1 MVRNKVFTLLL
12 LSLFITANGTQKEM
26 PNTQTKDQK
35 KPHVTKFIILA
46 AGFGTRFLPYT
57 KAVPKEMLP
66 IIDKPAIE
74 YIVQEG
80 LDAGITNFLM
90 VTSKSKNTLEN
101 YFDYN
106 KELERVLKEKNKF
119 HLLENINNILS
130 KSQFTYIRQH
140 EQLGTGHAALMAKH
154 CIGNEYFA
162 MAFPDDIITTEYN
175 ILEKLIE
182 TSKKL
187 GGSVLLGQEV
197 PEEKVSSYG
206 VVTIKKQISEN
217 VYEIS
222 DLVEKPKLEDAP
234 SNIALVGRS
243 VLSHKVF
250 DSIEAIW
257 PENTGELYLTDAIKH
272 MLKNGER
279 VFVYKIA
286 NEKRHDI
293 GNPLGWLKAI
303 IDLSLKSPQY
313 GPEVKKYIQEK
324 MC

>member
-1 MVRNKVFTLLL
+1 MTKNNAFTLLL
-12 LSLFITANGTQKEM
+12 LSTFIITNISQAKTPDSQSK
-26 PNTQTKDQK
+26 TSS

-80 LDAGITNFLM
+80 IDAGITNFLM

-106 KELERVLKEKNKF
+106 RELERVLQEKNKF
-119 HLLENINNILS
+119 HLLKNINNILS

-140 EQLGTGHAALMAKH
+140 EPLGTGHAALMAKH
-154 CIGNEYFA
+154 CIDNEYFA

-182 TSKKL
+182 ISKEL
-187 GGSVLLGQEV
+187 GGSVLLAQKL
-197 PEEKVSSYG
+197 PKEKVISYG

-217 VYEIS
+217 IYEIS
-222 DLVEKPKLEDAP
+222 DLVEKPALKDAP
-234 SNIALVGRS
+234 SNIGLIGRY

-257 PENTGELYLTDAIKH
+257 PENTGELQLTDAIKH
-272 MLKNGER
+272 MLQNGER
-279 VFVYKIA
+279 VFVYTIGD
-286 NEKRHDI
+286 ERHDI

-303 IDLSLKSPQY
+303 IDIALKDPNY
-313 GPEVKKYIQEK
+313 GPKTREYIKEK
-324 MC
+324 IG